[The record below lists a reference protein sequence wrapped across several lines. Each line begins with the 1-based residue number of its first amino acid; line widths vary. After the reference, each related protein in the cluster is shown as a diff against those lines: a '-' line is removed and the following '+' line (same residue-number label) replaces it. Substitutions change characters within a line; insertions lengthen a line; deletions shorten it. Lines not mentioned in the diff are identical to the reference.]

1 MGQRDGEG
9 IVAITARP
17 EMDDRRHRGF
27 MWPTKLHTYMAK
39 KKKKTERRTGEKAR
53 KYEWSE
59 KGNGNTMV

>member
-1 MGQRDGEG
+1 
-9 IVAITARP
+9 
-17 EMDDRRHRGF
+17 

-59 KGNGNTMV
+59 KGNGNTMGVIAAQLSTLNLSLEG